1 MVTSGVSNMWLTGR
15 QHSMSPSSK
24 RLKSTLSSFSTI
36 DDLALSGSN
45 DLMPPPSDAVSPS
58 TSVTTIVNEETP
70 QKVITVAMLRA
81 LTQSVLKNRGGG

>member
-1 MVTSGVSNMWLTGR
+1 MWLTGP

-24 RLKSTLSSFSTI
+24 RLKSTFSSFSTT

-45 DLMPPPSDAVSPS
+45 ELMPPPSDAVSPF
-58 TSVTTIVNEETP
+58 TSVTTILNEENP

-81 LTQSVLKNRGGG
+81 LTQSMLKNRGGG